1 MRRSDSFSFWCI
13 TAVMVVV
20 AGLHGYLIVEQLLRG
35 VAVSYSRV
43 GPSTTYTLAGQPKMY
58 WFTLI
63 WNAMVEV
70 LFIAIALGAAWVARE
85 WDRNERSRKRSR

>member
-1 MRRSDSFSFWCI
+1 
-13 TAVMVVV
+13 MVVI
-20 AGLHGYLIVEQLLRG
+20 AGLHGYLMVEALLRG
-35 VAVSYSRV
+35 VAVSYSRI

-63 WNAMVEV
+63 WNAMIEV
-70 LFIAIALGAAWVARE
+70 LLIAVTLGVAWVARE

>member
-1 MRRSDSFSFWCI
+1 MKRSDSFSLWCI
-13 TAVMVVV
+13 TAVLVVV
-20 AGLHGYLIVEQLLRG
+20 VGLHGYLIVEGIIRG
-35 VAVSYSRV
+35 VAVSYSRL

-70 LFIAIALGAAWVARE
+70 LYIAMTVGAAWIARE
-85 WDRNERSRKRSR
+85 WDKNERPRKRSR